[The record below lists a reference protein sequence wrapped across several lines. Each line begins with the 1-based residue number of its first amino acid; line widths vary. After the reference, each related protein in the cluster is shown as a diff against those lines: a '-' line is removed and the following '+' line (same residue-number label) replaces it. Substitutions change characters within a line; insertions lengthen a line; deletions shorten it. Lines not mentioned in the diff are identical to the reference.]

1 MHGNGKIGNS
11 FTSTVELA
19 KKKNYQLVCHTG
31 NCVFIDKKYSKKIR
45 INKKFLNNNNVDLLF
60 DKSWFN
66 KRIFIKKILKILLP
80 KKIIELLAIF
90 KNKVEKWTIKI

>member
-1 MHGNGKIGNS
+1 M
-11 FTSTVELA
+11 
-19 KKKNYQLVCHTG
+19 
-31 NCVFIDKKYSKKIR
+31 
-45 INKKFLNNNNVDLLF
+45 NNNNVDLLF

-66 KRIFIKKILKILLP
+66 KKEYLLKKMLKILLP

>member
-19 KKKNYQLVCHTG
+19 KEKNINWYATG
-31 NCVFIDKKYSKKIR
+31 NCVFIDKSIQKIK

-66 KRIFIKKILKILLP
+66 KKEYLLKKMLKILLP